1 MNSAI
6 AARRLENQL
15 ITRTRRGGP
24 ADVVQWLGAVQAQE
38 YPFAKWALG
47 LRMRVAATDAA
58 IERAFDDGTI
68 LRTHVLR
75 PTWHFVTPADIRW
88 MLELTAPHIHRAM
101 ASYNRRLE
109 LDTATFRQG
118 IQVFE
123 RALRDGQHLTRAEL
137 AAQLES
143 AGLIARGQRL
153 AYLVAHAELERV
165 LCSGPRRGKQF
176 TYALLAERAPT
187 ARSLPH
193 DEALAELT
201 LRFFRSHGPATI
213 RDCGWWSGLSTAH
226 IKRGLEMNRAR
237 AVEIDSRTYWTI
249 GRAARGSS
257 APAAVHLLPIYDEYL
272 VAYRDREAVPHGP
285 MTITTESRAK
295 VMFLH
300 ALVIDGAIAGTW
312 KPRLDAKGVT
322 VEVTALRRLTAAER
336 PGISAAAERYAQFL
350 GIPVREIV
358 QNSGSP

>member
-15 ITRTRRGGP
+15 LTRPRRGGP

-38 YPFAKWALG
+38 YPFARWAVAQ
-47 LRMRVAATDAA
+47 RMQAAPTDAA
-58 IERAFDDGTI
+58 IERAFDDGRI

-75 PTWHFVTPADIRW
+75 PTWHFVAPADIRW
-88 MLELTAPHIHRAM
+88 LLELTAPHIHRAM
-101 ASYNRRLE
+101 ASYNRKLE
-109 LDTATFRQG
+109 LDPTTLSKA

-123 RALRDGQHLTRAEL
+123 RALRDGHHLTRAEL
-137 AAQLES
+137 ADQLERER
-143 AGLIARGQRL
+143 LIARGQRL
-153 AYLVAHAELERV
+153 AHLVMHAELEAV

-176 TYALLAERAPT
+176 TYALLAERAPA

-193 DEALAELT
+193 DEAVAELT

-213 RDCGWWSGLSTAH
+213 RDCNWWSGLTTAH

-237 AVEIDSRTYWTI
+237 AEEIDGRSYWTI
-249 GRAARGSS
+249 GRAPRGSS
-257 APAAVHLLPIYDEYL
+257 TGAAVHLLPIYDEYL

-312 KPRLDAKGVT
+312 KHRLDAKGVG
-322 VEVTALRRLTAAER
+322 VEVTSLRRLTAEER
-336 PGISAAAERYAQFL
+336 PGIAAAAARYGNFL
-350 GIPVREIV
+350 GVPVRKIV
-358 QNSGSP
+358 LSSVR

>member
-6 AARRLENQL
+6 AAARLRNQL
-15 ITRTRRGGP
+15 VTRARRGGP
-24 ADVVQWLGAVQAQE
+24 ADVVRWLGAVQAQE
-38 YPFAKWALG
+38 YPFARWALG
-47 LRMRVAATDAA
+47 LRMGAAATDAA

-109 LDTATFRQG
+109 LDPPTLHQAIRT
-118 IQVFE
+118 FE
-123 RALRDGQHLTRAEL
+123 RALRDGRPLTRAEL
-137 AAQLES
+137 AGQLAD
-143 AGLIARGQRL
+143 AGLVARGQRL
-153 AYLVAHAELERV
+153 AHIVAHAELEGV
-165 LCSGPRRGKQF
+165 VCSGPRRGKQF
-176 TYALLAERAPT
+176 TYALLAERAPA

-193 DEALAELT
+193 DEALSELT

-213 RDCGWWSGLSTAH
+213 RDFAWWAGLPAAQ

-237 AVEIDSRTYWTI
+237 AAEIDGRTYWTI
-249 GRAARGSS
+249 GRAARVTA

-312 KPRLDAKGVT
+312 KPRSDADGVSI
-322 VEVTALRRLTAAER
+322 EVTPLRRLTAAER
-336 PGISAAAERYAQFL
+336 HGIAEAAERYGKFL
-350 GIPVREIV
+350 DVPVRAMT
-358 QNSGSP
+358 

>member
-6 AARRLENQL
+6 AAARLANQR
-15 ITRTRRGGP
+15 ITKPLRGGP
-24 ADVVQWLGAVQAQE
+24 ADVVEWLGAVQAQE

-47 LRMRVAATDAA
+47 LRMRSAATDTD
-58 IERAFDDGTI
+58 IERAFDAGVI

-88 MLELTAPHIHRAM
+88 MLELTSPHIQRTM

-109 LDTATFRQG
+109 LDAATLNLALD
-118 IQVFE
+118 VFA
-123 RALRDGQHLTRAEL
+123 RALEGGRHLTRAEL
-137 AAQLES
+137 AAHLER
-143 AGLIARGQRL
+143 AGIVVKGQRL
-153 AYLVAHAELERV
+153 AHVVAHGELERV
-165 LCSGPRRGKQF
+165 LCSGPRRGKHF

-213 RDCGWWSGLSTAH
+213 RDCNWWSGLSMAN
-226 IKRGLEMNRAR
+226 IKRGLEMNRASS
-237 AVEIDSRTYWTI
+237 VEIDGKTYWTI
-249 GRAARGSS
+249 GRALSLVGVR
-257 APAAVHLLPIYDEYL
+257 PQPHLTLLPIYDEYL

-312 KPRLDAKGVT
+312 KPVKDQI
-322 VEVTALRRLTAAER
+322 EVTPLRRLTAAER
-336 PGISAAAERYAQFL
+336 EGIAAAAARYGAFADV
-350 GIPVREIV
+350 PYRVEITRV
-358 QNSGSP
+358 SSPA

>member
-15 ITRTRRGGP
+15 ITRPRRGGP

-38 YPFAKWALG
+38 YAFAKWALG
-47 LRMRVAATDAA
+47 LRMRAAATDAA
-58 IERAFDDGTI
+58 IERAFDDGKI

-109 LDTATFRQG
+109 LDTATLHRA

-123 RALRDGQHLTRAEL
+123 RALRDGRDLTRAEL
-137 AAQLES
+137 AAELER

-153 AYLVAHAELERV
+153 AHLVAHAELEGV
-165 LCSGPRRGKQF
+165 VCSGPRRGKQF

-213 RDCGWWSGLSTAH
+213 RDCNWWSGLTTAH

-237 AVEIDSRTYWTI
+237 AVENDGRTYWTI
-249 GRAARGSS
+249 ARAGRGNS
-257 APAAVHLLPIYDEYL
+257 AGAAVHLLPIYDEYL

-300 ALVIDGAIAGTW
+300 ALVINGEIAGTW
-312 KPRLDAKGVT
+312 KPRLDANGVS
-322 VEVTALRRLTAAER
+322 VEVTSLRRLTASDR
-336 PGISAAAERYAQFL
+336 PGIAAATARYSKFL
-350 GIPVREIV
+350 GVPVRDV
-358 QNSGSP
+358 GLSSVR